1 MIHLFPKPLKLDT
14 PNSAYC
20 LQRQKQPIVCA
31 RGEVIGLDKFNA
43 SVLLLS
49 HACTPVRKTS
59 RASTHTFSFCL
70 IYFFA
75 LNSVSVSFQMRFSYL
90 TFVFNSLKLFVII
103 LVFIGLNLFN
113 YYYME
118 GVSQWQYLGK
128 CVQVL

>member
-43 SVLLLS
+43 SVLLS

-75 LNSVSVSFQMRFSYL
+75 LNSVSVSFQMRFSYF

-103 LVFIGLNLFN
+103 
-113 YYYME
+113 
-118 GVSQWQYLGK
+118 
-128 CVQVL
+128 